1 MALDLTKTKGTKA
14 SQDDRHEIWGGS
26 RSSTIRSRG
35 VRGVGSCDAARTTGF
50 ESCIRQA
57 EAFGICRAFC
67 VSAQNFFGKCQANI
81 FQRHQ
86 FSAASFQ
93 FSVFSFQQL
102 AVFRGPVFPHL
113 RLLAVVALFA
123 SCHTAQLVHVA
134 LHFARFLGLGFGRV
148 RGGGALDWDIV
159 SYSEKR
165 LSGSGRVKLVTK
177 LVSGWRWQKA
187 NEKPATGHSSISV
200 YLAIRSEATP
210 TGPRR
215 MVLCWL
221 KQAQQSLLHVWF
233 LKESQ
238 TQMVQGSIYNENL

>member
-1 MALDLTKTKGTKA
+1 MRFEGEEGTVLAGAGECGGWGPAMLPGRLALSPAFDKQKLLAFVVHFVWAHKT
-14 SQDDRHEIWGGS
+14 
-26 RSSTIRSRG
+26 
-35 VRGVGSCDAARTTGF
+35 
-50 ESCIRQA
+50 
-57 EAFGICRAFC
+57 
-67 VSAQNFFGKCQANI
+67 
-81 FQRHQ
+81 
-86 FSAASFQ
+86 FSANAKRTFFNATSFLLP
-93 FSVFSFQQL
+93 VFSFQQL